1 MAVTGFHFI
10 LLYHDRVCAVSSL
23 DEKLVYEE
31 LLGLVSLHLGTYND
45 LVLVSTPVHTE
56 TESEAGSTGSRPG

>member
-1 MAVTGFHFI
+1 MAVTGFHFV

-31 LLGLVSLHLGTYND
+31 LLGLVGVSLCACND
-45 LVLVSTPVHTE
+45 WI
-56 TESEAGSTGSRPG
+56 